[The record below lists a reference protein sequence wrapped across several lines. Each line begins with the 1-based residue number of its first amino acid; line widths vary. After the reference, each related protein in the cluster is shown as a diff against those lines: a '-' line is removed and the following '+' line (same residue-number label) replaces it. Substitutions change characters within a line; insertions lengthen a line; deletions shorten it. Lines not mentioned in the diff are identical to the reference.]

1 MKVWIEQYSGMKET
15 KKNICNWTSER
26 NKNTKSFLSFSTC
39 EIYEDPTTKT
49 FSHQKNITAMYHIQ
63 DHELVMMNHHGWV
76 H

>member
-15 KKNICNWTSER
+15 KKNICKMDLGR
-26 NKNTKSFLSFSTC
+26 NKNTKSFLSFSTS

-63 DHELVMMNHHGWV
+63 DHELVMMNHHGMV